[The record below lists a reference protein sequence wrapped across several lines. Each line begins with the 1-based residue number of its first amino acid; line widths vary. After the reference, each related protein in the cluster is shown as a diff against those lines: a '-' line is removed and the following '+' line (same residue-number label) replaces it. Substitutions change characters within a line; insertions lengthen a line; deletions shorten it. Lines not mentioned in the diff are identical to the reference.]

1 MSSVPTR
8 GPAISGDRPDF
19 VQSPDAEILGAFEEL
34 VHHKLL
40 VLEPILEDNL
50 ASYRIHSVKE
60 SKNIQ

>member
-1 MSSVPTR
+1 VT
-8 GPAISGDRPDF
+8 GQIF